1 MDQPHIDISRP
12 ILVGS
17 STILFSAFG
26 FGWGY
31 CSFALPVKVI
41 CEELGAADTS
51 ARQLALAFELG
62 KQRIQRA
69 VQQRAIFGHGRVI
82 RLSSVDL
89 LLEQD
94 HRSNTARIPGS
105 SEGSVIQ
112 QKTDVDSLRNV

>member
-1 MDQPHIDISRP
+1 VDHPHFDISRP
-12 ILVGS
+12 ILVDGS
-17 STILFSAFG
+17 TLLFSAFG

-41 CEELGAADTS
+41 CEEFGAANTS

-69 VQQRAIFGHGRVI
+69 VEQRAIFGHGCLI
-82 RLSSVDL
+82 WLSSADL

-94 HRSNTARIPGS
+94 RRSNTAGIIR
-105 SEGSVIQ
+105 
-112 QKTDVDSLRNV
+112 